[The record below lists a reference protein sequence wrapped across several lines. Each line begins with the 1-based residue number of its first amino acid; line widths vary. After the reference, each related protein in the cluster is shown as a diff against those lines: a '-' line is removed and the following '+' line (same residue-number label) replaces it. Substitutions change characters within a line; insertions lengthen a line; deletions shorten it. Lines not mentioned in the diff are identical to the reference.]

1 MKSVILP
8 SCECNPPPSDHHDHN
23 DDKVLCEMPALSTSS
38 NNNNNNHPM
47 HTHIYNIHSNNQMV
61 SIVTIIRLF
70 VAITMIDSM
79 MMVIIFVIILVEI
92 GLHICFKTCSAKKAH
107 T

>member
-1 MKSVILP
+1 
-8 SCECNPPPSDHHDHN
+8 
-23 DDKVLCEMPALSTSS
+23 
-38 NNNNNNHPM
+38 M

>member
-38 NNNNNNHPM
+38 NNNNNHPM